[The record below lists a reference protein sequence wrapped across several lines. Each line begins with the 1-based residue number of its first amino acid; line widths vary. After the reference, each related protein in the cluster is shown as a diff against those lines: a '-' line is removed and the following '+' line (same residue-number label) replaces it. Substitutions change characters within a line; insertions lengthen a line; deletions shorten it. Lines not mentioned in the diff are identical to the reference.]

1 MDIQLTIKDSNGFI
15 SLGLTDNP
23 KRLTGIDLLVQ
34 IVALKILKTLDQD
47 VFDPKEGTGIRSDI
61 GTYNFAQGDIEEV
74 RLMIIEKVKKV
85 ELEIIVEQGTSIG
98 TVSERLRELR
108 VLDLVIDP
116 DNASVAARIQVI
128 NESGNTKD
136 IVV

>member
-1 MDIQLTIKDSNGFI
+1 MDIQLSVKDENGFI
-15 SLGLTDNP
+15 TLGLPDNP
-23 KRLTGIDLLVQ
+23 KRLSGIDLLVQ
-34 IVALKILKTLDQD
+34 IVALKVLKTFDQD
-47 VFDPKEGTGIRSDI
+47 VFDPKEGAGVRSDI

-74 RLMIIEKVKKV
+74 RLMIIQKIKKV
-85 ELEIIVEQGTSIG
+85 EQDIIVEQGTSIG
-98 TVSERLRELR
+98 TLAERLRELR
-108 VLDLVIDP
+108 VLDLAIDP